1 MPKGIYQ
8 AIKFKGGGLI
18 FGRFNGQGLRPEGH
32 SRWVEDVGI
41 RDCEA
46 QLKIQ
51 GARFCDS
58 RYWRMG
64 PKTKIECAP
73 G

>member
-8 AIKFKGGGLI
+8 AIKLKGGGLI
-18 FGRFNGQGLRPEGH
+18 FGRFTGQGFRPEGH

-58 RYWRMG
+58 RDLPYG
-64 PKTKIECAP
+64 PETQIERAP